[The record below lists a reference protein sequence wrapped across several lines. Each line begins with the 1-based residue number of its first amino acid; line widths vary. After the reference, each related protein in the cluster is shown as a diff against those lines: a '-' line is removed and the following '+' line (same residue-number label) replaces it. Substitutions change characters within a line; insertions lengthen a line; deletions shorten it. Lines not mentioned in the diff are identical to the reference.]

1 MRNDADGVGM
11 MRAGYHCEGRGLA
24 WPGALAPRGLWRWM
38 DGDAGVMVMVD
49 GMYWTRSGKGQM
61 SVVCGEGRTFFPM
74 IDSRR
79 D

>member
-1 MRNDADGVGM
+1 
-11 MRAGYHCEGRGLA
+11 
-24 WPGALAPRGLWRWM
+24 M